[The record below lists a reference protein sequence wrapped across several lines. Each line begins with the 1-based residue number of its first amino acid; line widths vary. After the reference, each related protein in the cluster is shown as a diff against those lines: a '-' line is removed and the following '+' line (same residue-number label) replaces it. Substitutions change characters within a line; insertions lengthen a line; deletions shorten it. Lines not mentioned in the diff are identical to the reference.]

1 MSDNGASRVPPVDE
15 TPAAESAEPITAVS
29 LAWLPAGDYERALDL
44 WPDFAGS
51 DLVTGPDG
59 PVAHPLY
66 CRRMQQKLVEFAEA
80 GFPGLAVAAIR
91 VAPFAAWCAEQG
103 QEPDSPEARAEYAAY
118 LTAHGDHDV
127 MAWPPG
133 RNQQCWCGSGPQV
146 QKVLCRSVVH
156 RHGTR
161 TVKTARLQ
169 VTLRCA
175 VDLINSSSDQCFA
188 RIEHVASDQADP
200 RPGVWHSSGMNRIRL
215 STTVD
220 AALLTSARDMRA
232 GITDAALIDEA
243 LAALLA
249 RHRSAEVDA
258 SYAAYDKHPV
268 DEPDEWGD
276 LASWRRAAGDS

>member
-1 MSDNGASRVPPVDE
+1 MSDNGASRVLPVDE

-133 RNQQCWCGSGPQV
+133 RNQQCWCGSGH
-146 QKVLCRSVVH
+146 KYKKC
-156 RHGTR
+156 
-161 TVKTARLQ
+161 
-169 VTLRCA
+169 CA
-175 VDLINSSSDQCFA
+175 A
-188 RIEHVASDQADP
+188 ASF
-200 RPGVWHSSGMNRIRL
+200 
-215 STTVD
+215 
-220 AALLTSARDMRA
+220 
-232 GITDAALIDEA
+232 IDT
-243 LAALLA
+243 
-249 RHRSAEVDA
+249 
-258 SYAAYDKHPV
+258 
-268 DEPDEWGD
+268 EP
-276 LASWRRAAGDS
+276 AP

>member
-1 MSDNGASRVPPVDE
+1 MISEAERFAHSENSRAIATAATKCRVHADTPASATMSDNGASRVPPVDE

-133 RNQQCWCGSGPQV
+133 RNQQCWCGSGH
-146 QKVLCRSVVH
+146 KYKKC
-156 RHGTR
+156 
-161 TVKTARLQ
+161 
-169 VTLRCA
+169 CA
-175 VDLINSSSDQCFA
+175 A
-188 RIEHVASDQADP
+188 ASF
-200 RPGVWHSSGMNRIRL
+200 
-215 STTVD
+215 
-220 AALLTSARDMRA
+220 
-232 GITDAALIDEA
+232 IDT
-243 LAALLA
+243 
-249 RHRSAEVDA
+249 
-258 SYAAYDKHPV
+258 
-268 DEPDEWGD
+268 EP
-276 LASWRRAAGDS
+276 AP

>member
-103 QEPDSPEARAEYAAY
+103 QEPDSPEARAEN
-118 LTAHGDHDV
+118 V
-127 MAWPPG
+127 SPV
-133 RNQQCWCGSGPQV
+133 S
-146 QKVLCRSVVH
+146 S
-156 RHGTR
+156 
-161 TVKTARLQ
+161 
-169 VTLRCA
+169 TLRP
-175 VDLINSSSDQCFA
+175 IR
-188 RIEHVASDQADP
+188 RIHAPECGIVVA
-200 RPGVWHSSGMNRIRL
+200 
-215 STTVD
+215 
-220 AALLTSARDMRA
+220 
-232 GITDAALIDEA
+232 
-243 LAALLA
+243 
-249 RHRSAEVDA
+249 
-258 SYAAYDKHPV
+258 
-268 DEPDEWGD
+268 
-276 LASWRRAAGDS
+276 